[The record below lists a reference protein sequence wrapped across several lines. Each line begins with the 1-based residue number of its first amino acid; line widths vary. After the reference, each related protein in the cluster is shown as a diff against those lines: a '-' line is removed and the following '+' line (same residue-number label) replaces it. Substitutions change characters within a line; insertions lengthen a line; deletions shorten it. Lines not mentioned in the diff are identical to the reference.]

1 MSRGFRLHGS
11 FGAMISD
18 VLLRVIW
25 EFSLPTR
32 PFTSCPQ
39 LLAIDL
45 RKRLL
50 LPNLMI
56 VTALRTDRVEL
67 RTRTLMLALSRFVL
81 LLDLLRTECIWIV
94 RIRPLV
100 VAIRVRVERT
110 AKEDIELTFPTSLCF
125 TLDYMALGTT
135 DVSGNPSTDGT
146 MMEC

>member
-1 MSRGFRLHGS
+1 
-11 FGAMISD
+11 
-18 VLLRVIW
+18 
-25 EFSLPTR
+25 
-32 PFTSCPQ
+32 
-39 LLAIDL
+39 
-45 RKRLL
+45 
-50 LPNLMI
+50 
-56 VTALRTDRVEL
+56 
-67 RTRTLMLALSRFVL
+67 MLALSRFVL

-146 MMEC
+146 MMECHHIAEADRIANEKLLKSHCLFDRQVLRRVGECV